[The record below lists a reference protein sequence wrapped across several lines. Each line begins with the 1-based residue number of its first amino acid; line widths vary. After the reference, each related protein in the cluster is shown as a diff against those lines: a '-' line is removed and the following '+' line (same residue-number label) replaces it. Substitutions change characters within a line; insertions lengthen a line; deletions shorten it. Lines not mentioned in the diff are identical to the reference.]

1 MKKRALS
8 WLLALTMLLTLA
20 PQTLPVWASATGE
33 TSNTATQ
40 TESKLS
46 ANTYSAL
53 GLSRTID
60 ENQKPSGQPY
70 GNGDVGST
78 IATNVINELYVN
90 FNGSIHYG
98 WSILDKLTMQCTDQ
112 AGDNWTNKENSQG
125 AMSYWRYG
133 QQPKGSTGF
142 GALYASGGKTGT
154 LSSHI
159 DRIGDTKS
167 SSISSANKHLVYQ
180 YSKSEAF
187 SPNTGKDNY
196 VAELVVSDAGMVYL
210 YIYQVEGGNKRHVR
224 STKIGYN
231 HFIGDA
237 DNKTN
242 IIWNWEYDAMFDIAA
257 GDMDGDGYDEIAVYS
272 SNKVYVYSYE
282 NNTLSKIEEYENKTN
297 LGSANGEDKYLKLRT
312 AVVTLAFGDLN
323 ADNKE
328 ELVIAESSSYDSD
341 YVDKGTVGI
350 YALDGKELHKEWST
364 DLKDGDK
371 LIRYANVATG
381 DIDGNYK
388 DELVIAGYYS
398 DNSKTATCKK
408 DKFYYKI
415 IICKKPAPNQ
425 QISSLSRIT
434 VNGPSFRSST
444 FMSAPNSPCS
454 TTGISFL
461 HSSMIY
467 STSDSAIAGAPAF
480 VNDGRLPFLQS
491 A

>member
-33 TSNTATQ
+33 KSSTATQ

-53 GLSRTID
+53 GLSRNVSNS
-60 ENQKPSGQPY
+60 EKPAEQPY
-70 GNGDVGST
+70 GKAEVGNT

-98 WSILDKLTMQCTDQ
+98 WSILDNLTMQYK
-112 AGDNWTNKENSQG
+112 TNISDWNSSENFFG
-125 AMSYWRYG
+125 AMAYWRYG
-133 QQPKGSTGF
+133 QQRVSFK
-142 GALYASGGKTGT
+142 Y
-154 LSSHI
+154 
-159 DRIGDTKS
+159 GDTSLSALFAEDKNGTVTASEHNEIINGNKS

-196 VAELVVSDAGMVYL
+196 VAELVVNDDGKVSL
-210 YIYQVEGGNKRHVR
+210 YIYQVEGGNKRYVR
-224 STKIGYN
+224 GTDIGKNPYVGEAN
-231 HFIGDA
+231 
-237 DNKTN
+237 NKTN
-242 IIWNWEYDAMFDIAA
+242 IIWNWEYDAMFDIAG

-272 SNKVYVYSYE
+272 SNKVCIYSYK
-282 NNTLSKIEEYENKTN
+282 NNALSKIGEYENTTN

-323 ADNKE
+323 ADDKE

-350 YALDGKELHKEWST
+350 YALDGKKLEKEWST

-398 DNSKTATCKK
+398 IIVRLQRARKINFIIKLLSLRTMLIRIVDG
-408 DKFYYKI
+408 DK
-415 IICKKPAPNQ
+415 
-425 QISSLSRIT
+425 RIRKLIFCN
-434 VNGPSFRSST
+434 V
-444 FMSAPNSPCS
+444 
-454 TTGISFL
+454 L
-461 HSSMIY
+461 
-467 STSDSAIAGAPAF
+467 
-480 VNDGRLPFLQS
+480 
-491 A
+491 